1 MFDEKLAKLLKMHN
15 LGRRGNSGFFFVD
28 KTDKSLLFK
37 KRAQRALKLLLMKL
51 QAELRRQ
58 IKCPNFYMP

>member
-15 LGRRGNSGFFFVD
+15 LGRRGNTGFFFVD

-51 QAELRRQ
+51 
-58 IKCPNFYMP
+58 